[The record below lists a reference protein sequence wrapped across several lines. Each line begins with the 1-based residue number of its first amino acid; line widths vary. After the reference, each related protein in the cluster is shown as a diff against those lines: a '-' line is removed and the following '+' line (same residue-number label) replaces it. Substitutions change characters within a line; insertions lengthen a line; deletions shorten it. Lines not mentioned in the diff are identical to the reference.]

1 MVLEEGAITSGMTKH
16 DSSISSLW
24 KPMMEDILYCKDLY
38 KPVVK
43 EKVTTGV
50 RKEQWR
56 VMNYKVVGMIRLYIN
71 HNVLHHVTNDTNA
84 YEMWQKLESTFESKT
99 SMNKASVIKKIS

>member
-1 MVLEEGAITSGMTKH
+1 
-16 DSSISSLW
+16 
-24 KPMMEDILYCKDLY
+24 MMEDILYCKDLY

-56 VMNYKVVGMIRLYIN
+56 VLNYKVVGMI
-71 HNVLHHVTNDTNA
+71 
-84 YEMWQKLESTFESKT
+84 
-99 SMNKASVIKKIS
+99 